1 MKGIH
6 KVVISTKYLKYEF
19 ELRRNLTIIRGDSA
33 TGKTTLVDMIR
44 THMNDGESGPV
55 TLNCDKGCYVVEG
68 NLWKGQLDN
77 IQDSIVFIDEGNE
90 FVKTKDFAG
99 AIQQTDNY
107 YVIVTREGLPALPYS
122 VEEVYGIRT
131 SGKYGALKQSYHSF
145 YRIYPDSTTENIKP
159 EKILTE
165 DSNSG
170 YQFFDAV
177 CAEHQMQCD
186 TANGK
191 SNVFSYLKAHRN
203 EKILVI
209 ADGAA
214 FGPEM
219 DRVLQL
225 VQTRENLALY
235 LPESF
240 EWLVYYHGEKSDGYT
255 HFDGH
260 TEIYA
265 TYTHTKKYT
274 MMLAHHDLRVVHVS
288 THVSLR
294 EACDRVKKERVLEVI
309 EIANKACKD
318 MGIENPRIAVAGLN
332 PHCGENGLFG
342 REEIEEITPAIEAAK
357 AEGITGVVG
366 PCPPDS
372 VFSQAIGGWYDI
384 VVCMYHDQ
392 GHIPLKTV
400 GFVYDREKQ
409 EWKAVEGVNVT
420 LGLPIIRASVDHGT
434 DFYHAG
440 KGNGNELSL
449 VNAIKYAVKMT
460 GREA

>member
-6 KVVISTKYLKYEF
+6 KVVVGTKYLKYEF

-55 TLNCDKGCYVVEG
+55 TLNCDKRCYVVEG

-90 FVKTKDFAG
+90 FVKTKDFAR

-131 SGKYGALKQSYHSF
+131 SGKYGTLKRSYHSF
-145 YRIYPDSTTENIKP
+145 YRIYPDSTTEKIKP

-177 CAEHQMQCD
+177 CTEHQMQCD

-191 SNVFSYLKAHRN
+191 SNVFSYLKVHKD

-225 VQTRENLALY
+225 VQTRKNLALY

-240 EWLVYYHGEKSDGYT
+240 EWLILSSGILKDMEVAQILQTPSDYIDGKDYFSWERYFTALLTEKTAG
-255 HFDGH
+255 
-260 TEIYA
+260 
-265 TYTHTKKYT
+265 TYLNYTKKTLNETY
-274 MMLAHHDLRVVHVS
+274 LKDG
-288 THVSLR
+288 
-294 EACDRVKKERVLEVI
+294 VK
-309 EIANKACKD
+309 
-318 MGIENPRIAVAGLN
+318 
-332 PHCGENGLFG
+332 
-342 REEIEEITPAIEAAK
+342 
-357 AEGITGVVG
+357 
-366 PCPPDS
+366 
-372 VFSQAIGGWYDI
+372 
-384 VVCMYHDQ
+384 
-392 GHIPLKTV
+392 
-400 GFVYDREKQ
+400 
-409 EWKAVEGVNVT
+409 
-420 LGLPIIRASVDHGT
+420 
-434 DFYHAG
+434 
-440 KGNGNELSL
+440 
-449 VNAIKYAVKMT
+449 NAILEQMQKIELK
-460 GREA
+460 

>member
-6 KVVISTKYLKYEF
+6 KVVVGTKYLKYEF

-55 TLNCDKGCYVVEG
+55 TLNCDKSCYVVEG

-90 FVKTKDFAG
+90 FVRTKDFAG

-131 SGKYGALKQSYHSF
+131 SGKYGTLKRSYHSF
-145 YRIYPDSTTENIKP
+145 YRIYPDSTTEKIKP

-165 DSNSG
+165 DSNLG

-191 SNVFSYLKAHRN
+191 SNVFSYLKAHRD

-225 VQTRENLALY
+225 VQTRENLVLY

-240 EWLVYYHGEKSDGYT
+240 EWLILSSGILKDAETTQILQTPSGYIDSKEYFSWERYFTALLIEKAAG
-255 HFDGH
+255 
-260 TEIYA
+260 
-265 TYTHTKKYT
+265 TYLNYTKKTLNEAY
-274 MMLAHHDLRVVHVS
+274 LR
-288 THVSLR
+288 
-294 EACDRVKKERVLEVI
+294 DGVK
-309 EIANKACKD
+309 
-318 MGIENPRIAVAGLN
+318 
-332 PHCGENGLFG
+332 
-342 REEIEEITPAIEAAK
+342 
-357 AEGITGVVG
+357 
-366 PCPPDS
+366 
-372 VFSQAIGGWYDI
+372 
-384 VVCMYHDQ
+384 
-392 GHIPLKTV
+392 
-400 GFVYDREKQ
+400 
-409 EWKAVEGVNVT
+409 
-420 LGLPIIRASVDHGT
+420 
-434 DFYHAG
+434 
-440 KGNGNELSL
+440 
-449 VNAIKYAVKMT
+449 NAILGQMQKVELK
-460 GREA
+460 

>member
-6 KVVISTKYLKYEF
+6 KVVVGTKYLKYEF

-55 TLNCDKGCYVVEG
+55 TLNCDKSCYVVEG

-90 FVKTKDFAG
+90 FVKTKDFAR

-131 SGKYGALKQSYHSF
+131 SGKYGTLKQSYHSF
-145 YRIYPDSTTENIKP
+145 YRIYPDSTTEKIKP

-240 EWLVYYHGEKSDGYT
+240 EWLVLSSGILKD
-255 HFDGH
+255 
-260 TEIYA
+260 TEIAQILQTPSGYIDSKEYFSWERYFTA
-265 TYTHTKKYT
+265 LLIEKAAGTYLNYTKKTLNEAY
-274 MMLAHHDLRVVHVS
+274 LR
-288 THVSLR
+288 
-294 EACDRVKKERVLEVI
+294 DGVK
-309 EIANKACKD
+309 
-318 MGIENPRIAVAGLN
+318 
-332 PHCGENGLFG
+332 
-342 REEIEEITPAIEAAK
+342 
-357 AEGITGVVG
+357 
-366 PCPPDS
+366 
-372 VFSQAIGGWYDI
+372 
-384 VVCMYHDQ
+384 
-392 GHIPLKTV
+392 
-400 GFVYDREKQ
+400 
-409 EWKAVEGVNVT
+409 
-420 LGLPIIRASVDHGT
+420 
-434 DFYHAG
+434 
-440 KGNGNELSL
+440 
-449 VNAIKYAVKMT
+449 NAILGQMQKVELK
-460 GREA
+460 

>member
-6 KVVISTKYLKYEF
+6 KVVVGTKYLKYEF

-55 TLNCDKGCYVVEG
+55 TLNCDKSCYVVEG

-90 FVKTKDFAG
+90 FVKTKDFAR

-131 SGKYGALKQSYHSF
+131 SGKYGTLKRSYHSF
-145 YRIYPDSTTENIKP
+145 YRIYPDSTTEKIKP

-177 CAEHQMQCD
+177 CTEHQMQCD

-191 SNVFSYLKAHRN
+191 SNVFSYLKVHKD

-225 VQTRENLALY
+225 VQTRKNLALY

-240 EWLVYYHGEKSDGYT
+240 EWLILSSGILKDMEVAQILQTPSDYIDGKDYFSWERYFTALLTEKTAG
-255 HFDGH
+255 
-260 TEIYA
+260 
-265 TYTHTKKYT
+265 TYLNYTKKTLNETY
-274 MMLAHHDLRVVHVS
+274 LKDG
-288 THVSLR
+288 
-294 EACDRVKKERVLEVI
+294 VK
-309 EIANKACKD
+309 
-318 MGIENPRIAVAGLN
+318 
-332 PHCGENGLFG
+332 
-342 REEIEEITPAIEAAK
+342 
-357 AEGITGVVG
+357 
-366 PCPPDS
+366 
-372 VFSQAIGGWYDI
+372 
-384 VVCMYHDQ
+384 
-392 GHIPLKTV
+392 
-400 GFVYDREKQ
+400 
-409 EWKAVEGVNVT
+409 
-420 LGLPIIRASVDHGT
+420 
-434 DFYHAG
+434 
-440 KGNGNELSL
+440 
-449 VNAIKYAVKMT
+449 NAILEQMQKIELK
-460 GREA
+460 

>member
-6 KVVISTKYLKYEF
+6 KVVVGTKYLKYEF
-19 ELRRNLTIIRGDSA
+19 ELRRNLTIIRGNSA

-55 TLNCDKGCYVVEG
+55 TLNCDKSCYVVEG

-90 FVKTKDFAG
+90 FVRTKDFAR

-131 SGKYGALKQSYHSF
+131 SGKYGTLKRSYHSF
-145 YRIYPDSTTENIKP
+145 YRIYPDSTTEKIKP

-177 CAEHQMQCD
+177 CTEHQMQCD

-191 SNVFSYLKAHRN
+191 SNVFSYLKVHKD

-225 VQTRENLALY
+225 VQTRKNLALY

-240 EWLVYYHGEKSDGYT
+240 EWLILSSGILKDAETTQILQTPSGYIDSKEYFSWERYFTALLTEKTAG
-255 HFDGH
+255 
-260 TEIYA
+260 
-265 TYTHTKKYT
+265 TYLNYTKKTLNEAY
-274 MMLAHHDLRVVHVS
+274 LR
-288 THVSLR
+288 
-294 EACDRVKKERVLEVI
+294 DGVK
-309 EIANKACKD
+309 
-318 MGIENPRIAVAGLN
+318 
-332 PHCGENGLFG
+332 
-342 REEIEEITPAIEAAK
+342 
-357 AEGITGVVG
+357 
-366 PCPPDS
+366 
-372 VFSQAIGGWYDI
+372 
-384 VVCMYHDQ
+384 
-392 GHIPLKTV
+392 
-400 GFVYDREKQ
+400 
-409 EWKAVEGVNVT
+409 
-420 LGLPIIRASVDHGT
+420 
-434 DFYHAG
+434 
-440 KGNGNELSL
+440 
-449 VNAIKYAVKMT
+449 NAILGQMQKVELK
-460 GREA
+460 

>member
-6 KVVISTKYLKYEF
+6 KVVVGTKYLKYEF

-55 TLNCDKGCYVVEG
+55 TLNCDKSCYVVEG

-90 FVKTKDFAG
+90 FVKTKDFAR

-131 SGKYGALKQSYHSF
+131 SGKYGTLKRSYHSF
-145 YRIYPDSTTENIKP
+145 YRIYPDSTTEKIKP

-240 EWLVYYHGEKSDGYT
+240 EWLVLSSGILKD
-255 HFDGH
+255 
-260 TEIYA
+260 TEIAQILQTPSGYIDSKEYFSWERYFTA
-265 TYTHTKKYT
+265 LLIEKASGTYLNYTKKTLNEAY
-274 MMLAHHDLRVVHVS
+274 LR
-288 THVSLR
+288 
-294 EACDRVKKERVLEVI
+294 DGVK
-309 EIANKACKD
+309 
-318 MGIENPRIAVAGLN
+318 
-332 PHCGENGLFG
+332 
-342 REEIEEITPAIEAAK
+342 
-357 AEGITGVVG
+357 
-366 PCPPDS
+366 
-372 VFSQAIGGWYDI
+372 
-384 VVCMYHDQ
+384 
-392 GHIPLKTV
+392 
-400 GFVYDREKQ
+400 
-409 EWKAVEGVNVT
+409 
-420 LGLPIIRASVDHGT
+420 
-434 DFYHAG
+434 
-440 KGNGNELSL
+440 
-449 VNAIKYAVKMT
+449 NAILGQMQKVELK
-460 GREA
+460 

>member
-1 MKGIH
+1 MKDIH
-6 KVVISTKYLKYEF
+6 KVVVGTKYLKYEF

-68 NLWKGQLDN
+68 NLWKGQLNN

-90 FVKTKDFAG
+90 FVKTKDFAR

-131 SGKYGALKQSYHSF
+131 SGKYGTLKRSYHSF
-145 YRIYPDSTTENIKP
+145 YQIYPDSTTEKIKP

-177 CAEHQMQCD
+177 CTEHQMQCD

-191 SNVFSYLKAHRN
+191 SNVFSYLKVHKD

-225 VQTRENLALY
+225 VQTRKNLALY

-240 EWLVYYHGEKSDGYT
+240 EWLILSSGILKDAETTQILQTPSGYIDSKEYFSWERYFTALLIEKAAG
-255 HFDGH
+255 
-260 TEIYA
+260 
-265 TYTHTKKYT
+265 TY
-274 MMLAHHDLRVVHVS
+274 
-288 THVSLR
+288 
-294 EACDRVKKERVLEVI
+294 
-309 EIANKACKD
+309 
-318 MGIENPRIAVAGLN
+318 LN
-332 PHCGENGLFG
+332 
-342 REEIEEITPAIEAAK
+342 
-357 AEGITGVVG
+357 
-366 PCPPDS
+366 
-372 VFSQAIGGWYDI
+372 
-384 VVCMYHDQ
+384 
-392 GHIPLKTV
+392 
-400 GFVYDREKQ
+400 
-409 EWKAVEGVNVT
+409 
-420 LGLPIIRASVDHGT
+420 
-434 DFYHAG
+434 
-440 KGNGNELSL
+440 
-449 VNAIKYAVKMT
+449 
-460 GREA
+460 

>member
-6 KVVISTKYLKYEF
+6 KVAVGTKYLKYEF
-19 ELRRNLTIIRGDSA
+19 ELRRNLTSIRGDSA

-55 TLNCDKGCYVVEG
+55 TLNCDNGCYVVEG

-90 FVKTKDFAG
+90 FVKTKDFAR

-131 SGKYGALKQSYHSF
+131 SGKYGTLKQSYHSF
-145 YRIYPDSTTENIKP
+145 YRIYPDSTTEKIKP

-240 EWLVYYHGEKSDGYT
+240 EWLVLSSGILKD
-255 HFDGH
+255 
-260 TEIYA
+260 TEIAQILQTPSGYIDSKEYFSWERYFTA
-265 TYTHTKKYT
+265 LLIEKAAGTYLNYTKKTLNEAY
-274 MMLAHHDLRVVHVS
+274 LR
-288 THVSLR
+288 
-294 EACDRVKKERVLEVI
+294 DGVK
-309 EIANKACKD
+309 
-318 MGIENPRIAVAGLN
+318 
-332 PHCGENGLFG
+332 
-342 REEIEEITPAIEAAK
+342 
-357 AEGITGVVG
+357 
-366 PCPPDS
+366 
-372 VFSQAIGGWYDI
+372 
-384 VVCMYHDQ
+384 
-392 GHIPLKTV
+392 
-400 GFVYDREKQ
+400 
-409 EWKAVEGVNVT
+409 
-420 LGLPIIRASVDHGT
+420 
-434 DFYHAG
+434 
-440 KGNGNELSL
+440 
-449 VNAIKYAVKMT
+449 NAILGQMQKV
-460 GREA
+460 ELE

>member
-6 KVVISTKYLKYEF
+6 KVVVGTKYLKYEF

-55 TLNCDKGCYVVEG
+55 TLNCDKSCYVVEG

-90 FVKTKDFAG
+90 FVKTKDFAR

-131 SGKYGALKQSYHSF
+131 SGKYGTLKRSYHSF
-145 YRIYPDSTTENIKP
+145 YRIYPDSTTEKIKP

-177 CAEHQMQCD
+177 CTEHQMQCD

-191 SNVFSYLKAHRN
+191 SNVFSYLKVHKD

-225 VQTRENLALY
+225 VQTRKNLALY

-240 EWLVYYHGEKSDGYT
+240 EWLVLSSGILKDTEVAQILQTPSGYIDSKEYFSWERYFTALLTEKTAG
-255 HFDGH
+255 
-260 TEIYA
+260 
-265 TYTHTKKYT
+265 TYLNYTKKTLNEAY
-274 MMLAHHDLRVVHVS
+274 LR
-288 THVSLR
+288 
-294 EACDRVKKERVLEVI
+294 DGVK
-309 EIANKACKD
+309 
-318 MGIENPRIAVAGLN
+318 
-332 PHCGENGLFG
+332 
-342 REEIEEITPAIEAAK
+342 
-357 AEGITGVVG
+357 
-366 PCPPDS
+366 
-372 VFSQAIGGWYDI
+372 
-384 VVCMYHDQ
+384 
-392 GHIPLKTV
+392 
-400 GFVYDREKQ
+400 
-409 EWKAVEGVNVT
+409 
-420 LGLPIIRASVDHGT
+420 
-434 DFYHAG
+434 
-440 KGNGNELSL
+440 
-449 VNAIKYAVKMT
+449 NAILGQMQKVELK
-460 GREA
+460 

>member
-6 KVVISTKYLKYEF
+6 KVVVGAKYLKYEF

-55 TLNCDKGCYVVEG
+55 TLNCDKSCYVVEG

-90 FVKTKDFAG
+90 FVKTKDFAR

-131 SGKYGALKQSYHSF
+131 SGKYGTLKRSYHSF
-145 YRIYPDSTTENIKP
+145 YRIYPDSTTEKIKP

-177 CAEHQMQCD
+177 CTEHQMQCD

-191 SNVFSYLKAHRN
+191 SNVFSYLKVHKD

-225 VQTRENLALY
+225 VLTRENLALY

-240 EWLVYYHGEKSDGYT
+240 EWLILSSGILKDAETTQILQTPSNYIDSKKYFSWERYFTELLTEKTSR
-255 HFDGH
+255 
-260 TEIYA
+260 
-265 TYTHTKKYT
+265 TYLNYTKKT
-274 MMLAHHDLRVVHVS
+274 LN
-288 THVSLR
+288 
-294 EACDRVKKERVLEVI
+294 EAY
-309 EIANKACKD
+309 
-318 MGIENPRIAVAGLN
+318 LN
-332 PHCGENGLFG
+332 
-342 REEIEEITPAIEAAK
+342 
-357 AEGITGVVG
+357 
-366 PCPPDS
+366 D
-372 VFSQAIGGWYDI
+372 
-384 VVCMYHDQ
+384 
-392 GHIPLKTV
+392 
-400 GFVYDREKQ
+400 
-409 EWKAVEGVNVT
+409 
-420 LGLPIIRASVDHGT
+420 GT
-434 DFYHAG
+434 
-440 KGNGNELSL
+440 K
-449 VNAIKYAVKMT
+449 NAILRQMGKLKID
-460 GREA
+460 

>member
-6 KVVISTKYLKYEF
+6 KVVVGTKYLKYEF

-68 NLWKGQLDN
+68 NLWKGQLNN

-90 FVKTKDFAG
+90 FVKTKDFAR

-131 SGKYGALKQSYHSF
+131 SGKYGTLKQSYHSF
-145 YRIYPDSTTENIKP
+145 YRIYPDSTTEKIKP

-170 YQFFDAV
+170 YQFFEAV
-177 CAEHQMQCD
+177 CSEHQMRCD

-191 SNVFSYLKAHRN
+191 SNVFSYLKAHKD

-225 VQTRENLALY
+225 VQTRENLVLY

-240 EWLVYYHGEKSDGYT
+240 EWLILSSGILKDAEIVQILRTPSNYIDSKEYFSWERYFTKLLTEKTAG
-255 HFDGH
+255 
-260 TEIYA
+260 
-265 TYTHTKKYT
+265 TYLNYTKKTLNEGY
-274 MMLAHHDLRVVHVS
+274 LND
-288 THVSLR
+288 
-294 EACDRVKKERVLEVI
+294 
-309 EIANKACKD
+309 
-318 MGIENPRIAVAGLN
+318 GI
-332 PHCGENGLFG
+332 
-342 REEIEEITPAIEAAK
+342 K
-357 AEGITGVVG
+357 
-366 PCPPDS
+366 
-372 VFSQAIGGWYDI
+372 
-384 VVCMYHDQ
+384 
-392 GHIPLKTV
+392 
-400 GFVYDREKQ
+400 
-409 EWKAVEGVNVT
+409 
-420 LGLPIIRASVDHGT
+420 
-434 DFYHAG
+434 
-440 KGNGNELSL
+440 
-449 VNAIKYAVKMT
+449 NAILSQMSKVKLD
-460 GREA
+460 

>member
-1 MKGIH
+1 M
-6 KVVISTKYLKYEF
+6 
-19 ELRRNLTIIRGDSA
+19 
-33 TGKTTLVDMIR
+33 
-44 THMNDGESGPV
+44 
-55 TLNCDKGCYVVEG
+55 VEG

-90 FVKTKDFAG
+90 FVRTKDFAR

-131 SGKYGALKQSYHSF
+131 SGKYGSLKQSYHSF

-170 YQFFDAV
+170 YQFFDAI
-177 CAEHQMQCD
+177 CKEHQMQCD

-240 EWLVYYHGEKSDGYT
+240 EWLVLSSGILKD
-255 HFDGH
+255 
-260 TEIYA
+260 TEIAQILQTPSDYIDSKEYFSWERYFTA
-265 TYTHTKKYT
+265 LLTEKTAGTYLNYTKKTLNEAY
-274 MMLAHHDLRVVHVS
+274 LR
-288 THVSLR
+288 
-294 EACDRVKKERVLEVI
+294 DGVK
-309 EIANKACKD
+309 
-318 MGIENPRIAVAGLN
+318 
-332 PHCGENGLFG
+332 
-342 REEIEEITPAIEAAK
+342 
-357 AEGITGVVG
+357 
-366 PCPPDS
+366 
-372 VFSQAIGGWYDI
+372 
-384 VVCMYHDQ
+384 
-392 GHIPLKTV
+392 
-400 GFVYDREKQ
+400 
-409 EWKAVEGVNVT
+409 
-420 LGLPIIRASVDHGT
+420 
-434 DFYHAG
+434 
-440 KGNGNELSL
+440 
-449 VNAIKYAVKMT
+449 NAILGQMQKVELK
-460 GREA
+460 

>member
-6 KVVISTKYLKYEF
+6 KVVVGTKYLKYEF

-55 TLNCDKGCYVVEG
+55 TLNCDKSCYVVEG

-90 FVKTKDFAG
+90 FVKTKDFAR

-131 SGKYGALKQSYHSF
+131 SGKYGTLKRSYHSF
-145 YRIYPDSTTENIKP
+145 YRIYPDSTTEKIKP

-177 CAEHQMQCD
+177 CTEHQMQCD

-191 SNVFSYLKAHRN
+191 SNVFSYLKVHKD

-219 DRVLQL
+219 NRVLQL
-225 VQTRENLALY
+225 VQTRKNLALY

-240 EWLVYYHGEKSDGYT
+240 EWLILSSGILKDAETTQILQTPSGYIDSKEYFSWERYFTALLTEKTAG
-255 HFDGH
+255 
-260 TEIYA
+260 
-265 TYTHTKKYT
+265 TYLNYTKKTLNEAY
-274 MMLAHHDLRVVHVS
+274 LR
-288 THVSLR
+288 
-294 EACDRVKKERVLEVI
+294 DGVK
-309 EIANKACKD
+309 
-318 MGIENPRIAVAGLN
+318 
-332 PHCGENGLFG
+332 
-342 REEIEEITPAIEAAK
+342 
-357 AEGITGVVG
+357 
-366 PCPPDS
+366 
-372 VFSQAIGGWYDI
+372 
-384 VVCMYHDQ
+384 
-392 GHIPLKTV
+392 
-400 GFVYDREKQ
+400 
-409 EWKAVEGVNVT
+409 
-420 LGLPIIRASVDHGT
+420 
-434 DFYHAG
+434 
-440 KGNGNELSL
+440 
-449 VNAIKYAVKMT
+449 NAILGQMQKVELK
-460 GREA
+460 

>member
-6 KVVISTKYLKYEF
+6 KVVVGTKYLKYEF

-55 TLNCDKGCYVVEG
+55 TLNCDKSCYVVEG

-90 FVKTKDFAG
+90 FVKTKDFAR

-131 SGKYGALKQSYHSF
+131 SGKYGTLKRSYHSF
-145 YRIYPDSTTENIKP
+145 YRIYPDSTTEKIKP

-177 CAEHQMQCD
+177 CTEHQMQCD

-191 SNVFSYLKAHRN
+191 SNVFSYLKVHKD

-225 VQTRENLALY
+225 VQTRKNLALY

-240 EWLVYYHGEKSDGYT
+240 EWLILSSGILKDAETIQILQTPSGYIDSKEYFSWERYFTELLTEKTSR
-255 HFDGH
+255 
-260 TEIYA
+260 
-265 TYTHTKKYT
+265 TYLNYTKKT
-274 MMLAHHDLRVVHVS
+274 LN
-288 THVSLR
+288 
-294 EACDRVKKERVLEVI
+294 EAY
-309 EIANKACKD
+309 
-318 MGIENPRIAVAGLN
+318 LN
-332 PHCGENGLFG
+332 
-342 REEIEEITPAIEAAK
+342 
-357 AEGITGVVG
+357 
-366 PCPPDS
+366 D
-372 VFSQAIGGWYDI
+372 
-384 VVCMYHDQ
+384 
-392 GHIPLKTV
+392 
-400 GFVYDREKQ
+400 
-409 EWKAVEGVNVT
+409 
-420 LGLPIIRASVDHGT
+420 GT
-434 DFYHAG
+434 
-440 KGNGNELSL
+440 K
-449 VNAIKYAVKMT
+449 NAILRQMGKLKID
-460 GREA
+460 

>member
-6 KVVISTKYLKYEF
+6 KVVVGAKYLKYEF

-55 TLNCDKGCYVVEG
+55 TLNCDKSCYVVEG

-90 FVKTKDFAG
+90 FVKTKDFAR

-131 SGKYGALKQSYHSF
+131 SGKYGTLKRSYHSF
-145 YRIYPDSTTENIKP
+145 YRIYPDSTTEKIKP

-177 CAEHQMQCD
+177 CAEHQIQCD

-191 SNVFSYLKAHRN
+191 SNVFSYLKAHKD

-225 VQTRENLALY
+225 VQTRKNLALY

-240 EWLVYYHGEKSDGYT
+240 EWLILSSGILKDAETTQILQTPSNYIDSKKYFSWERYFTELLTEKTSR
-255 HFDGH
+255 
-260 TEIYA
+260 
-265 TYTHTKKYT
+265 TYLNYTKKT
-274 MMLAHHDLRVVHVS
+274 LN
-288 THVSLR
+288 
-294 EACDRVKKERVLEVI
+294 EAY
-309 EIANKACKD
+309 
-318 MGIENPRIAVAGLN
+318 LN
-332 PHCGENGLFG
+332 
-342 REEIEEITPAIEAAK
+342 
-357 AEGITGVVG
+357 
-366 PCPPDS
+366 D
-372 VFSQAIGGWYDI
+372 
-384 VVCMYHDQ
+384 
-392 GHIPLKTV
+392 
-400 GFVYDREKQ
+400 
-409 EWKAVEGVNVT
+409 
-420 LGLPIIRASVDHGT
+420 GT
-434 DFYHAG
+434 
-440 KGNGNELSL
+440 K
-449 VNAIKYAVKMT
+449 NAILRQMGKLKID
-460 GREA
+460 

>member
-6 KVVISTKYLKYEF
+6 KVVVGTKYLKYEF

-90 FVKTKDFAG
+90 FVKTKDFAR

-131 SGKYGALKQSYHSF
+131 SGKYGSLKQSYHSF
-145 YRIYPDSTTENIKP
+145 YRIYPDSTTEKIKP

-177 CAEHQMQCD
+177 CTEHQMQCD

-191 SNVFSYLKAHRN
+191 SNVFSYLKVHKD

-225 VQTRENLALY
+225 VQTRKNLALY

-240 EWLVYYHGEKSDGYT
+240 EWLILSSGILKDAETTQILQTPSGYIDSKEYFSWERYFTALLIEKAA
-255 HFDGH
+255 GH
-260 TEIYA
+260 
-265 TYTHTKKYT
+265 
-274 MMLAHHDLRVVHVS
+274 
-288 THVSLR
+288 
-294 EACDRVKKERVLEVI
+294 
-309 EIANKACKD
+309 
-318 MGIENPRIAVAGLN
+318 
-332 PHCGENGLFG
+332 
-342 REEIEEITPAIEAAK
+342 
-357 AEGITGVVG
+357 
-366 PCPPDS
+366 
-372 VFSQAIGGWYDI
+372 
-384 VVCMYHDQ
+384 
-392 GHIPLKTV
+392 
-400 GFVYDREKQ
+400 
-409 EWKAVEGVNVT
+409 
-420 LGLPIIRASVDHGT
+420 
-434 DFYHAG
+434 
-440 KGNGNELSL
+440 
-449 VNAIKYAVKMT
+449 
-460 GREA
+460 

>member
-6 KVVISTKYLKYEF
+6 KVVVGTKYLKYEF

-131 SGKYGALKQSYHSF
+131 SGKYGTLKRSYHSF
-145 YRIYPDSTTENIKP
+145 YRIYPDSTTEKIKP

-177 CAEHQMQCD
+177 CTEHQMQCD

-191 SNVFSYLKAHRN
+191 SNVFSYLKVHKD

-225 VQTRENLALY
+225 VQTRKNLTLY

-240 EWLVYYHGEKSDGYT
+240 EWLILSSGILKDAETTQILQTPSGYIDSKEYFSWERYFTALLIEKAAG
-255 HFDGH
+255 
-260 TEIYA
+260 
-265 TYTHTKKYT
+265 TYLNYTKKT
-274 MMLAHHDLRVVHVS
+274 L
-288 THVSLR
+288 
-294 EACDRVKKERVLEVI
+294 
-309 EIANKACKD
+309 NKAYLRD
-318 MGIENPRIAVAGLN
+318 
-332 PHCGENGLFG
+332 
-342 REEIEEITPAIEAAK
+342 
-357 AEGITGVVG
+357 GVKNTILGQMQKVE
-366 PCPPDS
+366 
-372 VFSQAIGGWYDI
+372 
-384 VVCMYHDQ
+384 
-392 GHIPLKTV
+392 LK
-400 GFVYDREKQ
+400 
-409 EWKAVEGVNVT
+409 
-420 LGLPIIRASVDHGT
+420 
-434 DFYHAG
+434 
-440 KGNGNELSL
+440 
-449 VNAIKYAVKMT
+449 
-460 GREA
+460 

>member
-6 KVVISTKYLKYEF
+6 KVVVGTKYLKYEF

-44 THMNDGESGPV
+44 THMSDGESGPV

-90 FVKTKDFAG
+90 FVKTKDFAR

-131 SGKYGALKQSYHSF
+131 SGKYGSLKQSCHSF

-165 DSNSG
+165 ESNSG

-191 SNVFSYLKAHRN
+191 SNVFSYLKAHRD

-225 VQTRENLALY
+225 VQTRENLTLY

-240 EWLVYYHGEKSDGYT
+240 EWLILSSGILKNAEVVQILQTPSDYIDSKKYFSWERYFTELLTEKTSR
-255 HFDGH
+255 
-260 TEIYA
+260 
-265 TYTHTKKYT
+265 TYLNYTKKT
-274 MMLAHHDLRVVHVS
+274 LN
-288 THVSLR
+288 
-294 EACDRVKKERVLEVI
+294 EAY
-309 EIANKACKD
+309 
-318 MGIENPRIAVAGLN
+318 LN
-332 PHCGENGLFG
+332 
-342 REEIEEITPAIEAAK
+342 
-357 AEGITGVVG
+357 
-366 PCPPDS
+366 D
-372 VFSQAIGGWYDI
+372 
-384 VVCMYHDQ
+384 
-392 GHIPLKTV
+392 
-400 GFVYDREKQ
+400 
-409 EWKAVEGVNVT
+409 
-420 LGLPIIRASVDHGT
+420 GT
-434 DFYHAG
+434 
-440 KGNGNELSL
+440 K
-449 VNAIKYAVKMT
+449 NAILRQMGKLKID
-460 GREA
+460 

>member
-6 KVVISTKYLKYEF
+6 KVVVGTKYLKYEF

-55 TLNCDKGCYVVEG
+55 TLNCDKSCYVVEG

-77 IQDSIVFIDEGNE
+77 IQDGIVFIDEGNE
-90 FVKTKDFAG
+90 FVKTKDFAR

-131 SGKYGALKQSYHSF
+131 SGKYGTLKRSYHSF
-145 YRIYPDSTTENIKP
+145 YRIYPDSTTEKIKP

-177 CAEHQMQCD
+177 CTEHQMQCD

-191 SNVFSYLKAHRN
+191 SNVFSYLKVHKD

-225 VQTRENLALY
+225 VQTRKNLALY

-240 EWLVYYHGEKSDGYT
+240 EWLILSSGILKDAKVAQILQTPSDYIDSKEYFSWERYFTALLTEKTTGTYLNYNKKMLNEAYLNDG
-255 HFDGH
+255 
-260 TEIYA
+260 
-265 TYTHTKKYT
+265 TKNSI
-274 MMLAHHDLRVVHVS
+274 LRQM
-288 THVSLR
+288 
-294 EACDRVKKERVLEVI
+294 EK
-309 EIANKACKD
+309 
-318 MGIENPRIAVAGLN
+318 
-332 PHCGENGLFG
+332 
-342 REEIEEITPAIEAAK
+342 
-357 AEGITGVVG
+357 
-366 PCPPDS
+366 
-372 VFSQAIGGWYDI
+372 
-384 VVCMYHDQ
+384 
-392 GHIPLKTV
+392 LKI
-400 GFVYDREKQ
+400 D
-409 EWKAVEGVNVT
+409 
-420 LGLPIIRASVDHGT
+420 
-434 DFYHAG
+434 
-440 KGNGNELSL
+440 
-449 VNAIKYAVKMT
+449 
-460 GREA
+460 

>member
-6 KVVISTKYLKYEF
+6 KVVVGTKYLKYEF
-19 ELRRNLTIIRGDSA
+19 ELRRNLTIIRGNSA

-55 TLNCDKGCYVVEG
+55 TLNCDKSCYVVEG

-90 FVKTKDFAG
+90 FVKTKDFAR

-131 SGKYGALKQSYHSF
+131 SGKYGTLKRSYHSF
-145 YRIYPDSTTENIKP
+145 YRIYPDSTTEKIKP

-177 CAEHQMQCD
+177 CTEHQMQCD

-191 SNVFSYLKAHRN
+191 SNVFSYLKVHKD

-225 VQTRENLALY
+225 VQTRKNLALY

-240 EWLVYYHGEKSDGYT
+240 EWLILSSGILKDAETTQILQTPSGYIDSKKYFSWERYFTALLTEKTTG
-255 HFDGH
+255 
-260 TEIYA
+260 
-265 TYTHTKKYT
+265 TYLNYTKKTLNGAY
-274 MMLAHHDLRVVHVS
+274 LGDG
-288 THVSLR
+288 
-294 EACDRVKKERVLEVI
+294 VK
-309 EIANKACKD
+309 
-318 MGIENPRIAVAGLN
+318 
-332 PHCGENGLFG
+332 
-342 REEIEEITPAIEAAK
+342 
-357 AEGITGVVG
+357 
-366 PCPPDS
+366 
-372 VFSQAIGGWYDI
+372 
-384 VVCMYHDQ
+384 
-392 GHIPLKTV
+392 
-400 GFVYDREKQ
+400 
-409 EWKAVEGVNVT
+409 
-420 LGLPIIRASVDHGT
+420 
-434 DFYHAG
+434 
-440 KGNGNELSL
+440 
-449 VNAIKYAVKMT
+449 NAILGQMKNVKLN
-460 GREA
+460 

>member
-6 KVVISTKYLKYEF
+6 KVVVGAKYLKYEF

-55 TLNCDKGCYVVEG
+55 TLNCDKSCYVVEG

-90 FVKTKDFAG
+90 FVKTKDFAR

-131 SGKYGALKQSYHSF
+131 SGKYGTLKRSYHSF
-145 YRIYPDSTTENIKP
+145 YRIYPDSTTEKIKP

-177 CAEHQMQCD
+177 CTEHQMQCD

-191 SNVFSYLKAHRN
+191 SNVFSYLKVHKD

-225 VQTRENLALY
+225 VQTRKNLALY

-240 EWLVYYHGEKSDGYT
+240 EWLILSSGILKDAETTQILQTPSNYIDSKKYFSWERYFTELLTEKTSR
-255 HFDGH
+255 
-260 TEIYA
+260 
-265 TYTHTKKYT
+265 TYLNYTKKT
-274 MMLAHHDLRVVHVS
+274 LN
-288 THVSLR
+288 
-294 EACDRVKKERVLEVI
+294 EAY
-309 EIANKACKD
+309 
-318 MGIENPRIAVAGLN
+318 LN
-332 PHCGENGLFG
+332 
-342 REEIEEITPAIEAAK
+342 
-357 AEGITGVVG
+357 
-366 PCPPDS
+366 D
-372 VFSQAIGGWYDI
+372 
-384 VVCMYHDQ
+384 
-392 GHIPLKTV
+392 
-400 GFVYDREKQ
+400 
-409 EWKAVEGVNVT
+409 
-420 LGLPIIRASVDHGT
+420 GT
-434 DFYHAG
+434 
-440 KGNGNELSL
+440 K
-449 VNAIKYAVKMT
+449 NAILRQMGKLKID
-460 GREA
+460 